1 VSSRLAVPRWLR
13 SGSFSLG
20 VDPLQSR
27 HVLPAVRRFTAG
39 AGSHEVFRPYDDVI
53 QASPVLRWSI
63 HLHRGSA
70 PRFSQPLSGFWHTW
84 SSRPC
89 FVPLP
94 SMGFTLQSVP
104 PRRGR
109 CPSRDRQL
117 PCSSPPPYLRCDTPG
132 RILRVSPTPAPSR
145 GGLDPPGAPTPFPP
159 LASQR
164 LPRRLEPCAP
174 CSPVPV
180 TSAASKRFSPHE
192 AVAHGTTVSHRA
204 EARCSPGSCPSRAFL
219 RSSLGP
225 FVDPVDHSVH
235 RGASTANVGEG
246 YSPPSGETATT
257 SRSRRPRRRVRP
269 ALRTRIGPCRLSAT
283 TLPPTTFRLASEL
296 VCPGPRR
303 FEGLDQRP
311 IYERWVALLGFSA
324 SSATS
329 RFRASRRPSRRAAPF
344 GAAVSPV
351 S

>member
-1 VSSRLAVPRWLR
+1 VSRRRVTTALSWGRRFSCGALLCDPVGTLLDLRVSSRLAVPRWLR

-174 CSPVPV
+174 CSPR
-180 TSAASKRFSPHE
+180 SGDFGCFE
-192 AVAHGTTVSHRA
+192 ALLPPRG
-204 EARCSPGSCPSRAFL
+204 RCSRH
-219 RSSLGP
+219 
-225 FVDPVDHSVH
+225 D
-235 RGASTANVGEG
+235 
-246 YSPPSGETATT
+246 
-257 SRSRRPRRRVRP
+257 
-269 ALRTRIGPCRLSAT
+269 
-283 TLPPTTFRLASEL
+283 
-296 VCPGPRR
+296 
-303 FEGLDQRP
+303 GL
-311 IYERWVALLGFSA
+311 
-324 SSATS
+324 
-329 RFRASRRPSRRAAPF
+329 PSRRGSLLSWVLPLQSL
-344 GAAVSPV
+344 SPV
-351 S
+351 EPRALR